1 MSTFY
6 LVQGDNGSE
15 IKATITRSDTGA
27 AVDLSDA
34 TPRLKFKKRN
44 TSTVLSTLQSSTA
57 STEDQE
63 AGICQFAF
71 ATSDLNINA
80 GDYVAEIEI
89 TFEDGSVETVYE
101 ELNFTLRED
110 Y

>member
-1 MSTFY
+1 MSTFF
-6 LVQGDNGSE
+6 LVQGDNGSQ

-27 AVDLSDA
+27 AVDLSSA

-44 TSTVLSTLQSSTA
+44 TSTVLTTIDSFTSV
-57 STEDQE
+57 TEDQE

-71 ATSDLNINA
+71 NTAALNINA
-80 GDYVAEIEI
+80 GDYVGEIEI
-89 TFEDGSVETVYE
+89 TFSDGTIETVYE
-101 ELNFTLRED
+101 ELEFTLRED

>member
-27 AVDLSDA
+27 AVDLSSA

-44 TSTVLSTLQSSTA
+44 TSVILSTIESSTA
-57 STEDQE
+57 SSDDQI

-71 ATSDLNINA
+71 GTNDLDITA

-89 TFEDGSVETVYE
+89 TFADGSVETVYE